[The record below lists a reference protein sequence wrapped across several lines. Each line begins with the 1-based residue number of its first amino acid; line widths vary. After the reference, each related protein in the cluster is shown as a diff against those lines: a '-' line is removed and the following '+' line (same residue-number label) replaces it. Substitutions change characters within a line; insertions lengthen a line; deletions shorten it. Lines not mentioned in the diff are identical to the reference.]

1 MQFLPYAIF
10 VLTKSEGVGYNRKCA
25 RCLVL
30 KTSRAVKY
38 LATNERRQGITGEQ
52 ESDMEEQDMLYEGS
66 AQLRTDSQ
74 SLQVR
79 LEGDAARLLSR
90 FHFSEGQEVRVRISD
105 ERLEIRPQRETDDI
119 QASLGDMATHLK
131 EMGHTLRTLRSHL
144 PEESSP
150 ENEAAPPTL
159 EDHLS
164 GSIEC
169 VVTDHVAPAV
179 EQLEEA
185 ARITPEEI
193 QRRWAAQAGAAER
206 LRKLAEPAPG

>member
-1 MQFLPYAIF
+1 MQFLPHAILM
-10 VLTKSEGVGYNRKCA
+10 LTKSEDMGYKEKFA

-38 LATNERRQGITGEQ
+38 LPANERRQGITGDQ
-52 ESDMEEQDMLYEGS
+52 ESDMEETDMLYEGS

-79 LEGDAARLLSR
+79 LEGDAALLLSR

-119 QASLGDMATHLK
+119 QAGLGDMATHLQ
-131 EMGHTLRTLRSHL
+131 GLGQTLRTLRSHL
-144 PEESSP
+144 PKESP
-150 ENEAAPPTL
+150 EAEAAPPTL
-159 EDHLS
+159 EEHLS
-164 GSIEC
+164 GAIEC
-169 VVTDHVAPAV
+169 VMTDHVEPAV

-185 ARITPEEI
+185 SRITPEEI
-193 QRRWAAQAGAAER
+193 QRRWAAQAGAMEQ
-206 LRKLAEPAPG
+206 LRKLE

>member
-1 MQFLPYAIF
+1 MQFLPHDIL
-10 VLTKSEGVGYNRKCA
+10 VLTKSEDVGYKGNCA

-38 LATNERRQGITGEQ
+38 LPANERRQGITGDQ
-52 ESDMEEQDMLYEGS
+52 ESDMEETDMLYEGS

-74 SLQVR
+74 SLHVR

-119 QASLGDMATHLK
+119 QAGLGNMATHLQG
-131 EMGHTLRTLRSHL
+131 MGRTLRTLRSHL
-144 PEESSP
+144 PEESP
-150 ENEAAPPTL
+150 ETETAPPTL
-159 EDHLS
+159 EGHLS
-164 GSIEC
+164 GAIEC
-169 VVTDHVAPAV
+169 VLADHVDPAV

-185 ARITPEEI
+185 SRMTPEEI
-193 QRRWAAQAGAAER
+193 QRRWAAQAGAEER
-206 LRKLAEPAPG
+206 LRKLVE

>member
-1 MQFLPYAIF
+1 MQFLPHAILM
-10 VLTKSEGVGYNRKCA
+10 LTKSEGVEYNGKCA

-38 LATNERRQGITGEQ
+38 LTTNERRQGVTGEQ
-52 ESDMEEQDMLYEGS
+52 ESDMEETDMLYEGS

-90 FHFSEGQEVRVRISD
+90 FHFSEGQEVRIRISD

-119 QASLGDMATHLK
+119 QAGLGDMATHLQG
-131 EMGHTLRTLRSHL
+131 MGHTLRTLRSHL
-144 PEESSP
+144 PEESP
-150 ENEAAPPTL
+150 ETEAAPPTL
-159 EDHLS
+159 EGHLS
-164 GSIEC
+164 GAIEC
-169 VVTDHVAPAV
+169 VLADHVEPAV

-206 LRKLAEPAPG
+206 LRKLAE

>member
-1 MQFLPYAIF
+1 MQFLPQAIF
-10 VLTKSEGVGYNRKCA
+10 VLTKSEGVEYKGKCA

-38 LATNERRQGITGEQ
+38 LPANERRQGITGDQ
-52 ESDMEEQDMLYEGS
+52 ESDMEETDMLYEGS

-119 QASLGDMATHLK
+119 QAGLGDMAAHLQ
-131 EMGHTLRTLRSHL
+131 EMGRTLRTLRTHL
-144 PEESSP
+144 PEESP
-150 ENEAAPPTL
+150 DTETAPPTL
-159 EDHLS
+159 EVHLS
-164 GSIEC
+164 GTIEC
-169 VVTDHVAPAV
+169 VLTDHMEPAV

-185 ARITPEEI
+185 SRITPEEI
-193 QRRWAAQAGAAER
+193 QRRWAAQAGAMAQ
-206 LRKLAEPAPG
+206 LRKLEEP

>member
-1 MQFLPYAIF
+1 MQFLSHVIF
-10 VLTKSEGVGYNRKCA
+10 VLTKSEGMGYKEKCA

-30 KTSRAVKY
+30 NTSRAVKY
-38 LATNERRQGITGEQ
+38 LTTNERRQGVTGEQ
-52 ESDMEEQDMLYEGS
+52 ESDMEETDMLYEGS
-66 AQLRTDSQ
+66 AQLRTDNQ

-119 QASLGDMATHLK
+119 QAGLGGMAAHLQ
-131 EMGHTLRTLRSHL
+131 EIGHTLRTLRSHL
-144 PEESSP
+144 PKESL
-150 ENEAAPPTL
+150 ETEASAPPSL

-169 VVTDHVAPAV
+169 VVTDHVEPAV

-193 QRRWAAQAGAAER
+193 QRRWAAQAGAEER
-206 LRKLAEPAPG
+206 LRKLVE

>member
-1 MQFLPYAIF
+1 MQFLPHDIL
-10 VLTKSEGVGYNRKCA
+10 VLTKSEDTEYKGKCA

-38 LATNERRQGITGEQ
+38 LPANERRQGITGEQ
-52 ESDMEEQDMLYEGS
+52 ESDMEETDMLYEGS

-74 SLQVR
+74 SLQIR

-90 FHFSEGQEVRVRISD
+90 FHFSEGQEVRIRISD

-119 QASLGDMATHLK
+119 RASLGDMATHLQ
-131 EMGHTLRTLRSHL
+131 GIGRTLRTLRSHL
-144 PEESSP
+144 PEESP
-150 ENEAAPPTL
+150 ETEEAPPTL
-159 EDHLS
+159 EDQLS
-164 GSIEC
+164 GAIEC
-169 VVTDHVAPAV
+169 VLTDRVDPAV
-179 EQLEEA
+179 AQLEEA

-206 LRKLAEPAPG
+206 LRKLVE